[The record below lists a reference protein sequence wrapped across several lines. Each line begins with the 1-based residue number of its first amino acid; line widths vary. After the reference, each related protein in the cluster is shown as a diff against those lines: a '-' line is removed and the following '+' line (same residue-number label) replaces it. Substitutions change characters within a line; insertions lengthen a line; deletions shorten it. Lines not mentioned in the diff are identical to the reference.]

1 MSGIKTRARAVA
13 DLVDGCI
20 VASVELATTPER
32 VFRALASAEVVDWWV
47 NPGVFDTREWTG
59 DVRVGGYWGAS
70 GIGGGG
76 PYALEGKFLEVD
88 PPRKL
93 VQTWHFAGAPD
104 KPSTVTYLLEPID
117 GGTRLTVRH
126 SDIAAPDRRN
136 NIGAGWRSSFDRLSE
151 ILATHP
157 A

>member
-1 MSGIKTRARAVA
+1 MSGIKTRAMAGSDV
-13 DLVDGCI
+13 VDGEI

-32 VFRALASAEVVDWWV
+32 VFQALASQEVVDWWV

-59 DVRVGGYWGAS
+59 DVRTGGRWRAS
-70 GIGGGG
+70 GNARGA
-76 PYALEGKFLEVD
+76 PYTLEGVFLEVD

-93 VQTWHFAGAPD
+93 VQTWHRVGAPGT
-104 KPSTVTYLLEPID
+104 PSTLTYLLEPIV

-126 SDIAAPDRRN
+126 AGLDAPDQLDN
-136 NIGAGWRSSFDRLSE
+136 VGAGWRSSFDRLSD
-151 ILATHP
+151 ILSADR